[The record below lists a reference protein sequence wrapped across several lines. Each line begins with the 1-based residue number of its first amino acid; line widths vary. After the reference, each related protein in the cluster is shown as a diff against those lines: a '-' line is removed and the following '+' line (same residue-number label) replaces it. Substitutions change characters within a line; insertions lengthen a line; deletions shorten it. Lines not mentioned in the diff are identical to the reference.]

1 MTQDVNTATEQDKTG
16 KDDVNALDVV
26 KLKEAHDALLADRDK
41 LAIEIRGLRSSAG
54 DASKLEKQLDTLLTE
69 KSTLMATIETMKAE
83 TRDKELTSHL
93 QTALEAAGAKA
104 ATTAM
109 KLIDRAAIEFDKNG
123 QVVQESIAKAIAAV
137 KESDPIL
144 FGDKE
149 QAVEKKG
156 ELPVTPPGIHR
167 AAPGSGGKSDYESE
181 LAAARQVKDGGK
193 AITEV
198 LRKYGKI

>member
-149 QAVEKKG
+149 PAVEKKG
-156 ELPVTPPGIHR
+156 ELPVTPPGIQR